1 MTESEFDF
9 ITDRLS
15 GFTEYL
21 YYHVMGEPLTHP
33 LLPSFVRLAS
43 SKGYKSVIT
52 TNGTL
57 LDRIGDS
64 LIAAGVYKVNISVH
78 SFEGENDGEYRQYIS
93 TCLDFADKASAA
105 GVLVILRLWNKGYD
119 NGRNADTERLM
130 KERFK
135 GEEWKRVSNGARIR
149 HKLHLEYGERF
160 SWPDPNA
167 HDNGERVFCYGLCDH
182 FSVLCDGTVVPCC
195 LDRNGELALGNIF
208 SEELRDI
215 LVSSRAENIRN
226 GFGER
231 NVKEELCRKCGY
243 AHSKFS

>member
-1 MTESEFDF
+1 MTEQEFDI

-15 GFTEYL
+15 GFTEHL

-33 LLPSFVRLAS
+33 LLPSFIRLAS

-57 LDRIGDS
+57 LDSVGDA
-64 LIAAGVYKVNISVH
+64 LISAGVYKVNISVH
-78 SFEGENDGEYRQYIS
+78 SFEDGDDADYRRYI
-93 TCLDFADKASAA
+93 TQCLDFADRASEA
-105 GVLVILRLWNKGYD
+105 GVLVILRLWNNGYD
-119 NGRNADTERLM
+119 NGRNADIEKLM
-130 KERFK
+130 RERFC
-135 GEEWKRVSNGARIR
+135 GEEWKAVSNGARIR

-160 SWPDPNA
+160 SWPDLNA
-167 HDNGERVFCYGLCDH
+167 CDSGEHVFCYGLYDH

-208 SEELRDI
+208 SDELDGI
-215 LVSSRAENIRN
+215 LSSRRAENIRE
-226 GFGER
+226 GFR
-231 NVKEELCRKCGY
+231 KRSAKEELCRKCGY